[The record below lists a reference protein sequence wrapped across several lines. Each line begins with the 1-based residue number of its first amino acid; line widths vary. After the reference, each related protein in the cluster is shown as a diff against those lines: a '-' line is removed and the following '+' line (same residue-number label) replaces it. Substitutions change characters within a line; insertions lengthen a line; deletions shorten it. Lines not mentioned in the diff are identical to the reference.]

1 METNTGSLQVGE
13 AIAADGATA
22 PRVTLNG
29 MRERIAAEFYLTGKD
44 AMPYVSSFEQVNS
57 AMACLT
63 ICILVTHEGFT
74 LVGKSAPADARNFNA
89 EKGEHFAYEDALR
102 QLWPL
107 EGYVLRNINADRV
120 EMKA

>member
-13 AIAADGATA
+13 AIAAEGATA
-22 PRVTLNG
+22 PRVSLSQLH
-29 MRERIAAEFYLTGKD
+29 ERVAAVFYLTGKD
-44 AMPYVSSFEQVNS
+44 AMPYVSSMDHVNN

-74 LVGKSAPADARNFNA
+74 LVGKSAPATPENFNA

-102 QLWPL
+102 QIWPL
-107 EGYVLRNINADRV
+107 EGYVLRNVNAGRV